1 MEVQPPYIA
10 SMTNPRL
17 RFAPSPTG
25 HLHIGGARSALF
37 NYLLAKKWNGTF
49 IVRIEDTDRDRST
62 KEFEDDIMRGLLWLG
77 IKPDESPLREGPLG
91 PYRQSERREY
101 YTSVLQRL
109 LEKKIAFY
117 CPHDEKKAKDRK
129 NPAPHWC
136 EYRDGGG
143 ESAGIIRFKT
153 PKDEEIIFA
162 DLIRGEI
169 RTKTNEIGDFSIAKS
184 VELPL
189 YNLANVV
196 DDHAMQ
202 ISHVMRGED
211 HIANAP
217 KQILLQKSL
226 GSESQEY
233 GPLPLILGPDR
244 AKLSKRHGATSSLE
258 FQKDYLPEALV
269 NFLALLGWNP
279 GTEQEIF
286 SLDELIQQFSVERIH
301 KAGAIFDF
309 KKLDW
314 MNAEYIRRVPTETLA
329 KIIAPH
335 LSTNISK
342 RIAAEPEY
350 LERALDVEKSRLRR
364 LSEASEALD
373 LYLNEPKFDREI
385 LRWKSL
391 GWDAIRKSL
400 KKSAEIIRQLNT
412 APTIE
417 EASTLL
423 LELANQC
430 QDRGEILWPLRV
442 SLTGRKASASPFEII
457 SVLGREESLRRLEKT
472 IAALVNL
479 N

>member
-1 MEVQPPYIA
+1 
-10 SMTNPRL
+10 MTSPRL

-49 IVRIEDTDRDRST
+49 VLRIEDTDQDRSI
-62 KEFEDDIMRGLLWLG
+62 KEFESDIMRGLDWLG
-77 IKPDESPLREGPLG
+77 IKPDESPLVEGPFG
-91 PYRQSERREY
+91 PYRQSERKEY
-101 YTSVLQRL
+101 YTSAVRQL

-117 CPHDEKKAKDRK
+117 CPHDEKTAKNRE
-129 NPAPHWC
+129 NPTPHWC

-143 ESAGIIRFKT
+143 ESTGIIRFKT
-153 PKDEEIIFA
+153 PKDEEIIFV

-189 YNLANVV
+189 YNLANAV

-226 GSESQEY
+226 GYESPVY
-233 GPLPLILGPDR
+233 GHLPLILGPDR
-244 AKLSKRHGATSSLE
+244 AKLSKRHGATSLLE

-286 SLDELIQQFSVERIH
+286 SLHELIQQFSVERIH

-314 MNAEYIRRVPTETLA
+314 MNAEYIRRTPTETLA
-329 KIIAPH
+329 SIIAPR
-335 LSTNISK
+335 LSQGIS
-342 RIAAEPEY
+342 RRAAAEPEY

-373 LYLNEPKFDREI
+373 LYFNEPKFDRE
-385 LRWKSL
+385 LLHWKSL
-391 GWDAIRKSL
+391 DWDAIHKSL
-400 KKSAEIIRQLNT
+400 EDSAEVIRQLNT

-417 EASTLL
+417 EVSAQLMT
-423 LELANQC
+423 LANQR
-430 QDRGEILWPLRV
+430 QDRGEILWPVRAAL
-442 SLTGRKASASPFEII
+442 SGRKTSASPFEII
-457 SVLGREESLRRLEKT
+457 SVLGREESLQRLERAK
-472 IAALVNL
+472 AVLANED
-479 N
+479 